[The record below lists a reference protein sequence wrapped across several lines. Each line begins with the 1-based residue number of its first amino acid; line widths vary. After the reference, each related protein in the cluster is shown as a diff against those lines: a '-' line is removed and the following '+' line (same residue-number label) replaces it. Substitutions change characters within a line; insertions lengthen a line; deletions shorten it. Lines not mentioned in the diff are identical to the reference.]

1 MFRHLH
7 LHRVTPPCAVS
18 HGGINKKQSNQFNKM
33 AKVVLRADK
42 LDLNLRSV
50 FGTSHS
56 ATIKRTNVLYTI
68 TVGSATGKKK
78 KKQVRSRTERPLT

>member
-1 MFRHLH
+1 
-7 LHRVTPPCAVS
+7 
-18 HGGINKKQSNQFNKM
+18 M

-78 KKQVRSRTERPLT
+78 KKKKTGSVEN